1 MHHLD
6 AHKQMPKQSKCC
18 INDSVSR
25 GVQNLGYLVSELVR
39 MVVSQMQKL
48 LVYVFFAE
56 WCEETIVPVWM
67 VAAGLGQTDSLGSV
81 TSDQCVKASGN
92 VQ

>member
-48 LVYVFFAE
+48 LVYVFLLNG
-56 WCEETIVPVWM
+56 VKR
-67 VAAGLGQTDSLGSV
+67 LLSLCGW
-81 TSDQCVKASGN
+81 
-92 VQ
+92 